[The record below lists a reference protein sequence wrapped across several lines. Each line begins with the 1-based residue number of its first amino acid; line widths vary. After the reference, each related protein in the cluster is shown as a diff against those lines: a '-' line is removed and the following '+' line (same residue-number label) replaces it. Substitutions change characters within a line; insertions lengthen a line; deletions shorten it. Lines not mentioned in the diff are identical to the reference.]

1 MGRTSMS
8 SDQADP
14 LVPARSS
21 RRVLSVVLI
30 NQLREIA
37 RLADLIE
44 EFGQKCG
51 LSEDDATNISLMLDE
66 VVSNVIKYAFDD
78 VREHHIHV
86 EVACGSDVVTIQIED
101 EGKPFNPLDAPAPN
115 LDLPI
120 EERPI
125 GGLGIFITKALADSL
140 EYRRE
145 GTHNV
150 LTMRKRM
157 QRR

>member
-1 MGRTSMS
+1 MS
-8 SDQADP
+8 SEPVDP
-14 LVPARSS
+14 LAPAGSS
-21 RRVLSVVLI
+21 RRVLSVVLT

-44 EFGQKCG
+44 EFGRKCG

-78 VREHHIHV
+78 TREHHIHI
-86 EVACGSDVVTIQIED
+86 EVACGGGLVTMHVED
-101 EGKPFNPLDAPAPN
+101 EGKPFNPLNAPAPN
-115 LDLPI
+115 LDLAI

-140 EYRRE
+140 AYRRD
-145 GTHNV
+145 GMHNV
-150 LTMRKRM
+150 LTMTKKT